1 MGDQKGMHVVKIK
14 TFPFILGR
22 YDAEIVQTN
31 GSYGTSRR
39 LLLNELIL
47 PRILNYKPC
56 DHHLFEV
63 LLVTIQ
69 VQKPLF
75 LYFEKYFNYFLT
87 LVFSCHCVGVGLWH
101 LMQTE
106 DK

>member
-14 TFPFILGR
+14 TLPFILGR
-22 YDAEIVQTN
+22 YDAEIVQRN
-31 GSYGTSRR
+31 GSYDTSRK
-39 LLLNELIL
+39 LSLNELIL
-47 PRILNYKPC
+47 PRELKYKPC

-63 LLVTIQ
+63 LIVTIQ
-69 VQKPLF
+69 AQKSLF
-75 LYFEKYFNYFLT
+75 YTLQINFNYFLT

-101 LMQTE
+101 LMQPE